1 VEMEETISLKEIFDI
16 LRKHLT
22 TILISTFAGL
32 ALAGI
37 VTFFVM
43 TPQYDSRAQLIV
55 ALPQEESADESL
67 NTVNYN
73 LQMLNTYKDIIEE
86 GDALASTVQERLS
99 SEYNLD
105 MTIAEIKD
113 SMEVEQSEESQMFSI
128 VGTGETASDAEHI
141 ANTAAE
147 VFQETVQDVLTNVD
161 QTTIVSRA
169 TASPRPV
176 SPNRALN
183 LAIGVILGLL
193 VGIALSFL
201 MEVLDRTI
209 KDSRYISD
217 ELELTVL
224 GNVPKMSQ
232 KELEETTKKLPRSSQ
247 SNKQDNN
254 NQTDSGGRRSR
265 TRV

>member
-1 VEMEETISLKEIFDI
+1 MEETISLKEIFDV
-16 LRKHLT
+16 LKKHLT

-32 ALAGI
+32 ALAGV

-55 ALPQEESADESL
+55 ALPQDEGADESL

-73 LQMLNTYKDIIEE
+73 LQMLNTYRDIIEE
-86 GDALASTVQERLS
+86 GDALAANVQERLS
-99 SEYNLD
+99 SEYDLD
-105 MTIAEIKD
+105 MTITEIKD

-128 VGTGETASDAEHI
+128 VGSGETASDAEHI

-176 SPNRALN
+176 SPSRILN
-183 LAIGVILGLL
+183 LAVGIILGLL
-193 VGIALSFL
+193 VGIGLSFL
-201 MEVLDRTI
+201 MEILDRTV
-209 KDSRYISD
+209 KDNRYISD
-217 ELELTVL
+217 NLGLTVL
-224 GNVPKMSQ
+224 GNVPRMSQ
-232 KELEETTKKLPRSSQ
+232 KELDATTKKSPRASQTTSSENNTNT
-247 SNKQDNN
+247 SN
-254 NQTDSGGRRSR
+254 SGGRRSR